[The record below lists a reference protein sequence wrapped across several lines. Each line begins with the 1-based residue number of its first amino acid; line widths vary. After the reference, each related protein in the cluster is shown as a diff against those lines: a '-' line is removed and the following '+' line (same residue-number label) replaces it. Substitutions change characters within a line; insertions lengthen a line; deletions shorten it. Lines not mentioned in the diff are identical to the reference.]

1 MTKRER
7 VRATIKGDTVDHIPI
22 HSDLTYV
29 TMEKL
34 ARYYKV
40 DIDKVEDRIENH
52 LHYVNYLAP
61 REFREKSGKQIAHDS
76 GTFSAEGSM
85 DEKGRII
92 DEFGVLWDNEEAKHA
107 GDWGMVDHPV
117 KDLDFSGY
125 EWPKGSGEGRF
136 DGIEAVINSHPDRFQ
151 TLIMT
156 GLFDTAWHVTGFENG
171 IMAMADPNPVII
183 NMMLD
188 KSLEYLIGVIEQIPE
203 KLFDSVRFIEDWGI
217 QQGLLLGEK
226 HWRNFLKP
234 RLRELYAT
242 VKQKGIFVHS
252 HSCGDN
258 SAVFSDLIEIGVDI
272 SDPLQPEVMDLE
284 AVKNAYGR
292 DITFMGGLP
301 CQSILPLGTP
311 KEVYEI
317 TKETFRVME
326 PGGHY
331 ILGGA
336 GSFPTETP
344 VENIDAI
351 VRFYQSEIVNNKVLE
366 RP

>member
-1 MTKRER
+1 MMKRDR
-7 VRATIKGDTVDHIPI
+7 VRATIKGGAVDHIPI

-34 ARYYKV
+34 AKYYEV
-40 DIDKVEDRIENH
+40 NIDDVEDSIVNH
-52 LHYVNYLAP
+52 LHYVNFLAP
-61 REFREKSGKQIAHDS
+61 REFREKTEKQVAHDS

-85 DEKGRII
+85 DGEGRII

-117 KDLDFSGY
+117 KNLDFTGY
-125 EWPKGSGEGRF
+125 EWPKGNAEGRF
-136 DGIEAVINSHPDRFQ
+136 DGIESVVKSHPDRFQ

-156 GLFDTAWHVTGFENG
+156 GMFDTAWHVTGFEDG
-171 IMAMADPNPVII
+171 LMAMADPDPGII
-183 NMMLD
+183 NMMLN
-188 KSLEYLIGVIEQIPE
+188 KSLEFLMGVIEQIPE
-203 KLFDSVRFIEDWGI
+203 GLFDSVRFIEDWGI
-217 QQGLLLGEK
+217 QHGLLMGEK
-226 HWRNFLKP
+226 LWRKFLKP
-234 RLRELYAT
+234 RLRELYAV
-242 VKQKGIFVHS
+242 VKQRGLFVHS

-258 SAVFSDLIEIGVDI
+258 SAVFPDLIEIGVDI
-272 SDPLQPEVMDLE
+272 SDPLQPEVMDIE
-284 AVKNAYGR
+284 AVKNKYGR

-311 KEVYEI
+311 EEVYEI
-317 TKETFRVME
+317 TKKTFRTMNR
-326 PGGHY
+326 GGHY

-351 VRFYQSEIVNNKVLE
+351 VRFYKLE
-366 RP
+366 VVET